1 MARNIETEINDVTYT
16 GQTTS
21 AKDQIELLQIATANG
36 VLPVLKAS
44 VSDMALAA
52 SIASLDAHSLKR
64 VKELALNGGKIIRL
78 PDNAPVAEN
87 LFQDQI
93 HLYMLLLGRI
103 MRENIGPF
111 WSLSLATEEN
121 QSGSGD

>member
-1 MARNIETEINDVTYT
+1 MARNIEVEINEVTYT
-16 GQTTS
+16 GQTSS
-21 AKDQIELLQIATANG
+21 AKDQIEMLQIATANG
-36 VLPVLKAS
+36 VLPVLKAN

-93 HLYMLLLGRI
+93 HFYMLLLGRV
-103 MRENIGPF
+103 MQENIGPF
-111 WSLSLATEEN
+111 WSLSLGTEGGKNNNEE
-121 QSGSGD
+121 

>member
-1 MARNIETEINDVTYT
+1 MARNIEVKINEVTYT
-16 GQTTS
+16 GQTSS
-21 AKDQIELLQIATANG
+21 AKDQIEMLQIATANG
-36 VLPVLKAS
+36 VLPVLKAN

-93 HLYMLLLGRI
+93 HFYMLLLGRI
-103 MRENIGPF
+103 MQENIGPF
-111 WSLSLATEEN
+111 WSLSLGTEGGKNNNEE
-121 QSGSGD
+121 

>member
-1 MARNIETEINDVTYT
+1 MARNIEVEINEVTYS

-36 VLPVLKAS
+36 VLPVLKAD

-78 PDNAPVAEN
+78 PDNVPVAEN

-103 MRENIGPF
+103 MQENIGPF
-111 WSLSLATEEN
+111 WSLSLATEGAQN
-121 QSGSGD
+121 GWVD

>member
-1 MARNIETEINDVTYT
+1 MARNIEVEINEVTYT
-16 GQTTS
+16 GQTSS
-21 AKDQIELLQIATANG
+21 AKDQIEMLQIATANG
-36 VLPVLKAS
+36 VLPVLKAN

-93 HLYMLLLGRI
+93 HFYMLLLGRI
-103 MRENIGPF
+103 MQENIGPF
-111 WSLSLATEEN
+111 WSLSLGTEGGKNNNEE
-121 QSGSGD
+121 

>member
-1 MARNIETEINDVTYT
+1 MARNIEIEINEVTYT
-16 GQTTS
+16 GQTAS
-21 AKDQIELLQIATANG
+21 AKDQIEMLQIATANG
-36 VLPVLKAS
+36 VLPVLKAN

-64 VKELALNGGKIIRL
+64 VKDLALNGGKIIRL

-93 HLYMLLLGRI
+93 HFYMLLLGRI
-103 MRENIGPF
+103 MQENIGPF
-111 WSLSLATEEN
+111 WSLSLGTEGGQTNSE
-121 QSGSGD
+121 D